1 MKIIKAQKGGREI
14 IHFFV
19 KIVTMNSPME
29 LVFISRI
36 EIFSKTMGFT
46 ILNGIDNEY
55 SGDTKKRLSQFIFV
69 VLSPN
74 EFFATKVNNAV
85 KKTKK
90 LLWELSPSRHE
101 IDMEEI
107 KGYYLKLYGKE
118 KINFLISLIKENFW
132 KWKVWGEWFK
142 KIFFWDFYNLLAKMV
157 ISKN

>member
-1 MKIIKAQKGGREI
+1 
-14 IHFFV
+14 
-19 KIVTMNSPME
+19 
-29 LVFISRI
+29 
-36 EIFSKTMGFT
+36 MGFT